1 MNPYIEKFKEHIKL
15 FPREGD
21 DFSSVLD
28 VLYYYFTLEHTVENG
43 AIRAGF
49 GEVGSILE
57 KMSFED
63 NNKVF
68 CAMVHLCEE
77 HAKQGFMEGVRVGI
91 SLALELDI

>member
-1 MNPYIEKFKEHIKL
+1 MNPYIEKYKEHLKL
-15 FPREGD
+15 FPREGE

-28 VLYYYFTLEHTVENG
+28 VLHYYFALEHSVDNG

-49 GEVGSILE
+49 GDAGGILE

-63 NNKVF
+63 NNRIF
-68 CAMVHLCEE
+68 GAIVHLCEE
-77 HAKQGFMEGVRVGI
+77 HAKQGFMEGIRVGI